1 VDGISAFYN
10 AYEYSPER
18 ATFSQY
24 IHSTGKEAI
33 LGSLIS
39 FIFECGVLVRS
50 QGSVSSVLR
59 TIADDKSL
67 DLFATVALE
76 TIDSKNLKNK
86 TKLTR
91 KQYYSRLARMTRA
104 GLVRRKNGKYILTTF
119 GKIVY
124 ESQLTIDN
132 ALNNYWKLKAIDS
145 LETSNE
151 LPKEEQQKLIET
163 LLDNQDLKGILVKGG
178 SSLESHLRNTS
189 SL

>member
-1 VDGISAFYN
+1 M
-10 AYEYSPER
+10 
-18 ATFSQY
+18 
-24 IHSTGKEAI
+24 
-33 LGSLIS
+33 
-39 FIFECGVLVRS
+39 VRS

-124 ESQLTIDN
+124 
-132 ALNNYWKLKAIDS
+132 
-145 LETSNE
+145 
-151 LPKEEQQKLIET
+151 
-163 LLDNQDLKGILVKGG
+163 
-178 SSLESHLRNTS
+178 
-189 SL
+189 